1 MRNLLC
7 LLIIYVCALQ
17 GVAAQ
22 STSVPVLA
30 DGVGIE
36 SRDALRLQQARFNLK
51 FVFTLLD
58 GHYIA
63 NVAVKITDRRGRVV
77 VEDLSKGPIMMAR
90 LPAGNYVATLTHDG
104 ITQTHRFA
112 LRGRGMH
119 AVQMRWAR
127 GPSDR

>member
-1 MRNLLC
+1 MRALLS
-7 LLIIYVCALQ
+7 LLIVYVCALQ

-22 STSVPVLA
+22 GTSVPVLA
-30 DGVGIE
+30 DGVSIE
-36 SRDALRLQQARFNLK
+36 SRDALRLQQTRFNLK

-58 GHYIA
+58 GHYVA
-63 NVAVKITDRRGRVV
+63 DVAVKIADQRGRVV
-77 VEDLSKGPIMMAR
+77 VEELAKGPIMLAR

-112 LRGRGMH
+112 LRGRGLHTM
-119 AVQMRWAR
+119 QMRWTR